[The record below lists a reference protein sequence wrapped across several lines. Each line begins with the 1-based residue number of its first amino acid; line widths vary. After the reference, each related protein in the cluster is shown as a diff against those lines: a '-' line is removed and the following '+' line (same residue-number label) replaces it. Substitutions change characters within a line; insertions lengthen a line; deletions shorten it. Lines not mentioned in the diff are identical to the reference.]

1 MAAVKPCTCP
11 GDVDGDRAIGVADI
25 LGVLAEFGYATNCA
39 VDLDEDG
46 RVGVSDILQ
55 VLAQFGEVC

>member
-1 MAAVKPCTCP
+1 MHVP
-11 GDVDGDRAIGVADI
+11 GDVDGDGAIGVADI
-25 LGVLAEFGYATNCA
+25 LGVLAEFGCATSCT

-46 RVGVSDILQ
+46 QVGVSDILE